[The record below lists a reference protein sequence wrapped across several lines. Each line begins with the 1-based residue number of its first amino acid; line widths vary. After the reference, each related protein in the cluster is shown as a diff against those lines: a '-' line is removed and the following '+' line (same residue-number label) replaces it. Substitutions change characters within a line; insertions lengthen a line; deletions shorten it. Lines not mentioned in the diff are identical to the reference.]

1 MLGKYHLTKET
12 KDLLGI
18 TLHQIQADRAFGA
31 VKAGELGGWIEK
43 PENLSQDGVSW
54 VYGDA
59 IVSGAASVEK
69 NDDIA
74 WFYSVGSDRKTL
86 TIYRTK
92 NGQVELIRGCFQGS
106 LKAFAAAVAER
117 HGDSRYGLEYQALI
131 AFLRERFPVIEP
143 IA

>member
-1 MLGKYHLTKET
+1 
-12 KDLLGI
+12 
-18 TLHQIQADRAFGA
+18 
-31 VKAGELGGWIEK
+31 
-43 PENLSQDGVSW
+43 
-54 VYGDA
+54 
-59 IVSGAASVEK
+59 VEK

-131 AFLRERFPVIEP
+131 AFICVRFPVIELVD
-143 IA
+143 